1 MPTGKCMASVGL
13 GWVAAVG
20 LMEGTEQGEAFS
32 GWKASSPHFF
42 FFPSHCPHNVGGFPS
57 PLCCLMAL
65 SVPHSLLLQLKKNY
79 SLLLNCHFMLSV

>member
-1 MPTGKCMASVGL
+1 MPMGKCMASVGL

-42 FFPSHCPHNVGGFPS
+42 FSPPTVPTMWEVFPHPCV
-57 PLCCLMAL
+57 A
-65 SVPHSLLLQLKKNY
+65 
-79 SLLLNCHFMLSV
+79 